1 MNSNVIQVCVGT
13 DQSRPTGYLLCG
25 VRGSFSPVLILRIG
39 LWSHACFER
48 SEALNRSASG
58 LRLNAALK
66 LAMSG
71 FINTSSRIKQRVELF
86 IITCVVRNNDVND
99 MAVTV
104 AGVN

>member
-1 MNSNVIQVCVGT
+1 MDT
-13 DQSRPTGYLLCG
+13 DQSRPTGYLLC
-25 VRGSFSPVLILRIG
+25 VVKGSISPVLILRIS
-39 LWSHACFER
+39 LWSRACFER
-48 SEALNRSASG
+48 SGALSRSVSG
-58 LRLNAALK
+58 LRQNAALK

-71 FINTSSRIKQRVELF
+71 FINTFSRIKQRVELF